1 MRRVVIFVAAAL
13 SLWLI
18 MISPAISAETTQQN
32 ADPQAS
38 KDSDR
43 FLQALKIADLPE
55 GKQIL
60 SKTAWKLERLP
71 VLMNH
76 ETLFEGMFDSD
87 ISGLCGYKRL
97 LQVSLQSKAGTEL
110 KKKYILISYK
120 DHISGTWKVLSFR
133 ESADI
138 EFEYNAAKKRKDE
151 IKSGQR
157 DELQFNYRRYAFWA
171 SLGGKLQEALDAYL
185 KAAEL
190 NRANPSFLSQE
201 NFDEDVGL
209 MQRIIG
215 KKGKQ

>member
-1 MRRVVIFVAAAL
+1 MRRVVILIGAAL
-13 SLWLI
+13 SVWLI

-32 ADPQAS
+32 VDPQAS

-43 FLQALKIADLPE
+43 SLQALKIADLPE

-60 SKTAWKLERLP
+60 SKTVWKLEKLP

-87 ISGLCGYKRL
+87 ISGLRGYKRL

-120 DHISGTWKVLSFR
+120 DHTSGTWKVLSFW
-133 ESADI
+133 ESTDV
-138 EFEYNAAKKRKDE
+138 EFEYNAAKKRKDG

-157 DELQFNYRRYAFWA
+157 DELQFNYRRYALWA

-190 NRANPSFLSQE
+190 NLANPSFLSQE
-201 NFDEDVGL
+201 SFDEDVGI

>member
-1 MRRVVIFVAAAL
+1 MRRVVILVAAAL
-13 SLWLI
+13 SVWLI

-43 FLQALKIADLPE
+43 FLQGLKIADLLE

-60 SKTAWKLERLP
+60 SKTAWKLEKLP

-87 ISGLCGYKRL
+87 ISGLRGYKRL

-120 DHISGTWKVLSFR
+120 DHTSGTWKVLSFR
-133 ESADI
+133 ESADV

-201 NFDEDVGL
+201 SFDEDVGI

>member
-1 MRRVVIFVAAAL
+1 MRRVVILVAAAL
-13 SLWLI
+13 SVWLI

-43 FLQALKIADLPE
+43 FLQGLKIADLLE

-60 SKTAWKLERLP
+60 SKTAWKLEKLP

-76 ETLFEGMFDSD
+76 ETAFEGMFDSD
-87 ISGLCGYKRL
+87 ISGLRGYKRL

-120 DHISGTWKVLSFR
+120 DHTSGTWKVLSFR
-133 ESADI
+133 ESADV

-201 NFDEDVGL
+201 SFDEDVGI

>member
-1 MRRVVIFVAAAL
+1 
-13 SLWLI
+13 
-18 MISPAISAETTQQN
+18 
-32 ADPQAS
+32 
-38 KDSDR
+38 
-43 FLQALKIADLPE
+43 
-55 GKQIL
+55 
-60 SKTAWKLERLP
+60 
-71 VLMNH
+71 MNH

-87 ISGLCGYKRL
+87 ISGLRGYKRL

-120 DHISGTWKVLSFR
+120 DHTSGTWKVLSFR

-151 IKSGQR
+151 
-157 DELQFNYRRYAFWA
+157 FNYRRYAFWA

-201 NFDEDVGL
+201 SFDEDVRI